1 MTEMFMVL
9 YYILY
14 SNKMDSEL
22 ISIRLRPGTKERLK
36 KLGINTSEEV
46 RKYLE
51 ELAWKQDAMNTMAR
65 LEEVIRKHSKP
76 SKPGFAVQSIRED
89 RDENH

>member
-1 MTEMFMVL
+1 L
-9 YYILY
+9 D
-14 SNKMDSEL
+14 NEL
-22 ISIRLRPGTKERLK
+22 ISVRLKPGTKERLK

-51 ELAWKQDAMNTMAR
+51 ELAWKQDVLNTMNK
-65 LEEVIRKHSKP
+65 LEILLRKHSKP
-76 SKPGFAVQSIRED
+76 SKSGFAVMSVRED